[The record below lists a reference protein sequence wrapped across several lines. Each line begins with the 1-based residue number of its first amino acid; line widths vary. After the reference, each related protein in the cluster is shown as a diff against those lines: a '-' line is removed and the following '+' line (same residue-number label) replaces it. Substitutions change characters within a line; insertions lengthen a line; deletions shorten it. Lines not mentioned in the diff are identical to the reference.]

1 MAATLPMISDDVVDS
16 VFSLL
21 SKMEME
27 LDADPLQ
34 FGPKRLNS
42 KVAQARGM
50 LTECEG
56 LFLKISQWLQKYR
69 AALRT
74 LETVFD
80 LDMKHLFANDPE
92 VRAGRNVADRDA
104 LATMK
109 LRAQASEVA
118 QVQQTR
124 EDLEAMLTVI
134 KAKRSDLKD
143 VQGRLRDQMKLCNEE
158 ITLGGRWGSK
168 PRPDMIAPDL
178 DSSPDVDRQTLRDL
192 HDMFMGLETKE
203 PDLGA
208 LVPPTALDAE
218 TVANIEEAWGV
229 DSETPPSS
237 LGTSS
242 NPSPTKAT
250 ADSLLDLLGEEVEEE
265 VEEEEVEEEEEEEAV
280 EAAPPSGDGDFD
292 SLLADIPL
300 ATATPE
306 KALDNLL
313 DDLDL

>member
-1 MAATLPMISDDVVDS
+1 MTTLPLISSAVVDS

-21 SKMEME
+21 SKMEVE

-56 LFLKISQWLQKYR
+56 LFLKVSQWLQKYR

-74 LETVFD
+74 LETELD

-109 LRAQASEVA
+109 LREQASEVA
-118 QVQQTR
+118 EVQQTR

-158 ITLGGRWGSK
+158 IALGARWGSK
-168 PRPDMIAPDL
+168 PRRDLCAPDL
-178 DSSPDVDRQTLRDL
+178 DASPDVDRQTLRDL
-192 HDMFMGLETKE
+192 HDMFMGLNPKE

-208 LVPPTALDAE
+208 LVPPVVDASPSALNAE
-218 TVANIEEAWGV
+218 TVANIEEALG
-229 DSETPPSS
+229 DCDTPAPQPDPSPEASPEEPEAAVEEGS
-237 LGTSS
+237 LG
-242 NPSPTKAT
+242 
-250 ADSLLDLLGEEVEEE
+250 GV
-265 VEEEEVEEEEEEEAV
+265 V
-280 EAAPPSGDGDFD
+280 PSGDGDFD
-292 SLLADIPL
+292 DLLAGIP
-300 ATATPE
+300 APSE
-306 KALDNLL
+306 MPQKALDDIL

>member
-1 MAATLPMISDDVVDS
+1 MAALPVVSSEVVDS

-21 SKMEME
+21 SQMEVE

-34 FGPKRLNS
+34 FGPKRLNG

-56 LFLKISQWLQKYR
+56 LFLKVSQWLQKYR

-74 LETVFD
+74 LETELD

-109 LRAQASEVA
+109 LREQASEVA

-158 ITLGGRWGSK
+158 ISLGGRWGSK
-168 PRPDMIAPDL
+168 PRPGTTAPDL
-178 DSSPDVDRQTLRDL
+178 DATPNVDRQTLRDL
-192 HDMFMGLETKE
+192 HDMFMGVGTKE
-203 PDLGA
+203 PDLGD
-208 LVPPTALDAE
+208 LVPPAIDSPPSALNAE
-218 TVANIEEAWGV
+218 TVANIEEALGEEG
-229 DSETPPSS
+229 ETPP
-237 LGTSS
+237 LQAD
-242 NPSPTKAT
+242 PSPE
-250 ADSLLDLLGEEVEEE
+250 GPVEEPE
-265 VEEEEVEEEEEEEAV
+265 GAGENGSPAGIV
-280 EAAPPSGDGDFD
+280 PSGDADFD
-292 SLLADIPL
+292 DLLAGIP
-300 ATATPE
+300 APSE
-306 KALDNLL
+306 MPQKALDDIL

>member
-1 MAATLPMISDDVVDS
+1 MATALPRISDDVVDS

-21 SKMEME
+21 SKMEVE

-118 QVQQTR
+118 VVQQTR

-134 KAKRSDLKD
+134 KAKRADLKD

-158 ITLGGRWGSK
+158 ITLGARWGSK
-168 PRPDMIAPDL
+168 PRPGMTAPDL
-178 DSSPDVDRQTLRDL
+178 DSSPDVDHQTLRDL
-192 HDMFMGLETKE
+192 HDMFMGLKTKE

-218 TVANIEEAWGV
+218 TVANIEEALGV
-229 DSETPPSS
+229 DPETAA
-237 LGTSS
+237 LTST
-242 NPSPTKAT
+242 PTPVPVT
-250 ADSLLDLLGEEVEEE
+250 ADSLLDLLGEE
-265 VEEEEVEEEEEEEAV
+265 EEAV
-280 EAAPPSGDGDFD
+280 EEAVEEPEEEAEPQIEPPAEEADDAFD
-292 SLLADIPL
+292 SLLENICVPAG
-300 ATATPE
+300 TQE

>member
-1 MAATLPMISDDVVDS
+1 MAAALPLISDDVVDS

-21 SKMEME
+21 SKMEVE

-109 LRAQASEVA
+109 LRGQASEVA
-118 QVQQTR
+118 VVQQTR

-134 KAKRSDLKD
+134 KAKRADLKD

-158 ITLGGRWGSK
+158 ITLGARWGSK
-168 PRPDMIAPDL
+168 PRPDLTAPDL

-192 HDMFMGLETKE
+192 HDMFMGLKTKE
-203 PDLGA
+203 PDLGL
-208 LVPPTALDAE
+208 LVPPAPLDAE
-218 TVANIEEAWGV
+218 VVANIEEALGV
-229 DSETPPSS
+229 EPETDPQTQPETPA
-237 LGTSS
+237 LT
-242 NPSPTKAT
+242 PTPTAVPIT
-250 ADSLLDLLGEEVEEE
+250 ADSLLDLLGEEEAV
-265 VEEEEVEEEEEEEAV
+265 EEAV
-280 EAAPPSGDGDFD
+280 EEADDAFD
-292 SLLADIPL
+292 SLLEGIGVPNGA
-300 ATATPE
+300 PE
-306 KALDNLL
+306 KSLDNLL